1 MVEAFIKENFIHI
14 VIVLLSLCAW
24 FLAKISDDSNAIR
37 KVLESDRSD
46 KINERLKKMGR

>member
-1 MVEAFIKENFIHI
+1 MVEAFINENFKHI

-24 FLAKISDDSNAIR
+24 FLANIAYDSNAMR